1 MLSIINVP
9 DLVLGATLRGICIMF
24 QSKIARWL
32 WYIAVNGIFAGS
44 IYYGLILGTGEYTSY
59 AANLALFMGWV
70 TAFFGGIIL
79 LAITINSGRRR
90 PGDYIE
96 FVSRQDIS
104 PIPFEVDLVFDIG
117 VCIAFIIT
125 GHQVLTIFYIIS
137 IFAGKKMR
145 DIPRDEM
152 LNKLQG
158 QK

>member
-1 MLSIINVP
+1 ML
-9 DLVLGATLRGICIMF
+9 
-24 QSKIARWL
+24 QSKTGRWV
-32 WYIAVNGIFAGS
+32 WYLFANGIFAAS
-44 IYYGLILGTGEYTSY
+44 IYYGLVLGEHEYAEY

-70 TAFFGGIIL
+70 TAFFGGIVW
-79 LAITINSGRRR
+79 LALALNTGYRK

-96 FVSRQDIS
+96 YVSRQDPS
-104 PIPFEVDLVFDIG
+104 PIPFEVDLVFDIC